1 MFTGVE
7 AMSDQEFKCL
17 EAQVNVE
24 IQKALPVTVLIY
36 KENDPE
42 LKNVCMKC
50 TFIFFLACSIKLYL
64 TIDLQY
70 IKSNNLSENAVST
83 SSRKADGLGHK
94 LGKRNIY

>member
-7 AMSDQEFKCL
+7 AISDQEFKCL

-42 LKNVCMKC
+42 LKKVCNNC
-50 TFIFFLACSIKLYL
+50 TLIFFLVCFIKLYL
-64 TIDLQY
+64 TNDL
-70 IKSNNLSENAVST
+70 
-83 SSRKADGLGHK
+83 
-94 LGKRNIY
+94 